1 MAFFEFPL
9 NLLLALLWIAGI
21 YSAYKHAGASKIV
34 RFMLSP
40 LSTVVSIA
48 LFAMFCLVIGLTGNR
63 EWIHSIPFISVYIFL
78 MTVLL
83 FVVLRGWRV
92 NGVVRW
98 RFILNHVGLLIVL
111 SSAFFGAPDS
121 ETLRVQAFKDV
132 PVQEAYRMDGKRV
145 WMSHEIELK
154 DFNVGYYENGTP
166 SAYEAEVAVDG
177 KNVLI
182 KVNHPYSMGLSEDLY
197 LSSYDPEA
205 GEYCILQ
212 LVREPW
218 KYPALAG
225 ILMMLS
231 GAFLLFIQGPRKR
244 K

>member
-1 MAFFEFPL
+1 MSFFSFPL
-9 NLLLALLWIAGI
+9 NLILALLWIIAVAMSI
-21 YSAYKHAGASKIV
+21 RHASDSKVV

-40 LSTVVSIA
+40 TATLAAIG
-48 LFAMFCLVIGLTGNR
+48 LFSLACLIIGLTGNR
-63 EWIHSIPFISVYIFL
+63 EWVRSFPFIIIYLFL

-83 FVVLRGWRV
+83 YVVIRGWKAG
-92 NGVVRW
+92 NEVRW
-98 RFILNHVGLLIVL
+98 RFLLNHAGLLLAL
-111 SSAFFGAPDS
+111 SAAFFGAPDS
-121 ETLRVQAFKDV
+121 ETLRVQTFKDV
-132 PVQEAYRMDGKRV
+132 PVREAFRMDGSRV

-197 LSSYDPEA
+197 LSSYDLEA

-225 ILMMLS
+225 VLMMLS
-231 GAFLLFIQGPRKR
+231 GAMLLFIQGPRKR

>member
-1 MAFFEFPL
+1 MSFFSFPL
-9 NLLLALLWIAGI
+9 NLILALLWIIAVAMSI
-21 YSAYKHAGASKIV
+21 RHARDSKAV
-34 RFMLSP
+34 RFMFSP
-40 LSTVVSIA
+40 AATLLAIGFFSIA
-48 LFAMFCLVIGLTGNR
+48 CLVIGLTGNR
-63 EWIHSIPFISVYIFL
+63 EWIHSIPFITVYIFL
-78 MTVLL
+78 MTILL

-218 KYPALAG
+218 KYPALGG
-225 ILMMLS
+225 IIMMLS
-231 GAFLLFIQGPRKR
+231 GALLLFIQGPRK
-244 K
+244 KK